1 MEGDGGDDV
10 GVAEGSDVG
19 MITLEAT
26 ESVFIS
32 WLAGC

>member
-1 MEGDGGDDV
+1 MEDDGGDDV
-10 GVAEGSDVG
+10 GVAEESDVG
-19 MITLEAT
+19 MIKLEAT